1 MKNQKSQKWDEKTM
15 RYKKEWAEITK
26 YADMRKGCTTHINQ
40 KFREEHDYNRLIMYR
55 NPYLNDGKNSRHF
68 QQQELGI

>member
-1 MKNQKSQKWDEKTM
+1 MEWKNNEIYHYLNVT
-15 RYKKEWAEITK
+15 KKREWAEITK